1 MTRKRSN
8 RTQALP
14 AAPLAS
20 AVENVVETLARPQ
33 NRKPTNRSNRSNVN
47 INAARV
53 VVRRPRY
60 RRPAVISKASDV
72 SELIS
77 LPALVDEGRVTQD
90 NVIHEVA
97 GDCIHPSEG
106 ALGFFHKYLDPAGS
120 VEAGRAIGEF
130 TKIPDG
136 LLRFSVDA
144 EQRPIVTEEVP
155 GGSDAAIPL
164 DGQLWSI
171 SFISFPCFRLNYI
184 AVANTDNA
192 LIDELVSTALLSTL
206 NNLADWRLKADGAW
220 RPFLENWFYKI
231 RVLPNTFAM
240 AEDAGRTNGVTQFR
254 KTYKG
259 ITFEFNAPTLLDQGW
274 WAGGHV
280 PVKPRNL
287 TIPASED
294 AVSSFSLAL
303 TDLTGARA
311 LAFTLTIPDPGRNF
325 ALTGAGSFT
334 LNSPLEFTVI
344 NTTTTTVVTWETIDA
359 LRTFDGTPWA
369 LAGDTITLT
378 VNIATGSQLRVT
390 LSSSLAGSIDIL
402 SPTMGNSNRRWTLE
416 MLTATENTAVN
427 KLSIEM
433 PSLTSDE
440 LTTNNPKIE
449 QFLCKES
456 GGAYIV
462 HYKMNNPV
470 FEMTGEENFGFF
482 QFHYPSYAA
491 DDVFGQRGIQDTF
504 ENNFSSAVVHFW
516 GISKSASIV
525 AKTYDG
531 WEGTTST
538 SSTVGQFAHTGAQ
551 EETEII
557 QLAGD
562 LQAELT
568 GVYPADDNFAA
579 LVSTLA
585 GKALGAVMK
594 SSATPSIIKSVAQ
607 QAVGIVQANPEAVET
622 AVSTGIN
629 VAGGIATRLVQAI
642 KARRARRRARNA

>member
-1 MTRKRSN
+1 M
-8 RTQALP
+8 
-14 AAPLAS
+14 
-20 AVENVVETLARPQ
+20 
-33 NRKPTNRSNRSNVN
+33 
-47 INAARV
+47 
-53 VVRRPRY
+53 
-60 RRPAVISKASDV
+60 
-72 SELIS
+72 
-77 LPALVDEGRVTQD
+77 
-90 NVIHEVA
+90 
-97 GDCIHPSEG
+97 
-106 ALGFFHKYLDPAGS
+106 
-120 VEAGRAIGEF
+120 
-130 TKIPDG
+130 
-136 LLRFSVDA
+136 
-144 EQRPIVTEEVP
+144 
-155 GGSDAAIPL
+155 
-164 DGQLWSI
+164 
-171 SFISFPCFRLNYI
+171 
-184 AVANTDNA
+184 
-192 LIDELVSTALLSTL
+192 
-206 NNLADWRLKADGAW
+206 
-220 RPFLENWFYKI
+220 
-231 RVLPNTFAM
+231 
-240 AEDAGRTNGVTQFR
+240 
-254 KTYKG
+254 
-259 ITFEFNAPTLLDQGW
+259 
-274 WAGGHV
+274 

-378 VNIATGSQLRVT
+378 VNIATGSQFRVT

-416 MLTATENTAVN
+416 MLTATESTAVN

>member
-8 RTQALP
+8 RMQASP

-33 NRKPTNRSNRSNVN
+33 NRKPANRFNRSNVN

-90 NVIHEVA
+90 NIVHEVA

-274 WAGGHV
+274 WVGGHV

-294 AVSSFSLAL
+294 TASSFSLAL

-325 ALTGAGSFT
+325 TLTGAGSFT

-416 MLTATENTAVN
+416 MLTATESTAVN